1 MGFELLVTSATLQQ
15 PTHAPWTPWLAMAR
29 VSNTP
34 TVASNVLAG
43 AALAGIVQPR
53 PEIALLVLA
62 AVVLYTAGMVLNDVC
77 DFGWDRLHRPDRP
90 LVKGLVSYRA
100 ALTAAVGLLALGGV
114 LLLPLG
120 VAPFLAGLLLIG
132 CIVLYDVWHKS
143 NPLSPL
149 VMAMCRLMV
158 YVISFVAFIWPPD
171 LLLALGGGALVLYLV
186 VLTAIAKRGAPGNVV
201 ALLIAGISL
210 LDAVVLTLMQ
220 APLPWIGVAVLCF
233 GLTLLFQRYVE
244 GT

>member
-1 MGFELLVTSATLQQ
+1 MTSATLQQ
-15 PTHAPWTPWLAMAR
+15 PARTPWNAWLAMAR
-29 VSNTP
+29 ISNTP

-43 AALAGIVQPR
+43 AALAGMVQPR
-53 PEIALLVLA
+53 PEFALLVLS

-90 LVKGLVSYRA
+90 LVQGSVSYRA
-100 ALTAAVGLLALGGV
+100 ALTVAIGLLALGGL

-120 VAPFLAGLLLIG
+120 LAPFLAGLLLIG
-132 CIVLYDVWHKS
+132 FIVLYDVWHKS

-158 YVISFVAFIWPPD
+158 YVIAFVTFALPPN

-186 VLTAIAKRGAPGNVV
+186 ILTAIAKRGAPGNVV

-210 LDAVVLTLMQ
+210 LDAVVLTVMQ
-220 APLPWIGVAVLCF
+220 APVAWIAVAVLCF
-233 GLTLLFQRYVE
+233 GLTLFFQRYVE